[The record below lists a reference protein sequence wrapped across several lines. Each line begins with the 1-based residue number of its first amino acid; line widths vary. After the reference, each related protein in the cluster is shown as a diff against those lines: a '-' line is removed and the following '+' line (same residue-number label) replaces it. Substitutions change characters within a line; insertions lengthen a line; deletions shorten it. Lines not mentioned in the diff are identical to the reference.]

1 MKEEISSLLLHH
13 LIKELQ
19 ILKEGKLDKVYQMP
33 DHDFY
38 LQFHVTGRGKQLVR
52 VVPGKYLYLT
62 TGKPESPQTPL
73 GYCMY
78 LRKYLSNARLK
89 AVQQKEFE
97 RIIEFVFEVKEE
109 GILKTRKLV
118 VELFS
123 KGNVI
128 LLDDQNKIMS
138 PLETQIWKDRTIR
151 AKELYVYPKKDYN
164 IISMI
169 LEMDKPL
176 LKKLCHTTI
185 KDSLV
190 TCFAIELGLG
200 GVYAEELCLLAKLKK
215 AKKPRDI
222 QDTEIDHAFEA
233 LDSLLNTPL
242 QPAVVYTQELPK
254 QVLNIIPFPLQ
265 VYDGYEIKNTP
276 SLNSAL
282 DEVFT
287 TMTFEKGVQT
297 ERKVKNTKLDKL
309 EVIITEQQK
318 RVNGLQKEAEE
329 SQRKGELLYENYPI
343 VTEILATIK
352 KAREKYT
359 WAEIKEKL
367 KGNTIV
373 VGIDEKEGTVI
384 VDL

>member
-52 VVPGKYLYLT
+52 VVPGKYLYLAA
-62 TGKPESPQTPL
+62 GKPESPQTPL

-78 LRKYLSNARLK
+78 LRKYLHSARLK

-109 GILKTRKLV
+109 TIKTRKLV
-118 VELFS
+118 IELFS

-151 AKELYVYPKKDYN
+151 AKELYVYPKKEYN
-164 IISMI
+164 IR
-169 LEMDKPL
+169 EMDKPM
-176 LKKLCHTTI
+176 LKKLCHTTT

-190 TCFAIELGLG
+190 TCFAIDLGLG
-200 GVYAEELCLLAKLKK
+200 GAYAEELCLLAKLKK
-215 AKKPRDI
+215 VKKPRDI
-222 QDTEIDHAFEA
+222 QDNEIDHVFEA
-233 LDSLLNTPL
+233 FDSLLNTAL
-242 QPAVVYTQELPK
+242 KPAVVYISELPK
-254 QVLNIIPFPLQ
+254 QVLNLIPFPLQ
-265 VYDGYEIKNTP
+265 VYEGYETKDTA
-276 SLNSAL
+276 SLNAAL

-287 TMTFEKGVQT
+287 TITFEKAVQA
-297 ERKVKNTKLDKL
+297 ERKVKNTKLDKV
-309 EVIITEQQK
+309 EVIIIEQQK
-318 RVNGLQKEAEE
+318 RVHGLQKEAEE
-329 SQRKGELLYENYPI
+329 SQRKGELLYENYPV
-343 VTEILATIK
+343 VTEVLATVK

-367 KGNTIV
+367 KGNTVV
-373 VGIDEKEGTVI
+373 VGIDEKEGTVV